1 MKKLTAIILAA
12 VMAFGC
18 AAFAGADGQNPAMNI
33 VGNYQDSISQ
43 RAVMSIAPLGSEDAE
58 VTIRWGNS
66 AHETVEWHFSG
77 PCVTDGGLTIEYNN
91 GTKKILSAAE
101 DGTITEKIEYENGT
115 GVLAFDKDNNHPVW
129 TDDQENTGAR
139 CAFEYAQEYT
149 ATALRGV
156 EMGDSEATVREKR
169 GTPANVTE
177 TAGLTDLVYNN
188 VLIFGHEMEIHFLIG
203 DDMVRGFRVVT
214 HEGSENIAND
224 LSAFMES
231 MSNGS
236 APGLTEKKIKSIGEK
251 YCGLT
256 DFSQLG
262 YFDRFAKDGCIM
274 IYIRTSE
281 KDIDIVILDHFLQ
294 SREE

>member
-1 MKKLTAIILAA
+1 MKKLIAMVLMA
-12 VMAFGC
+12 VMVFSTAV
-18 AAFAGADGQNPAMNI
+18 FAGAEGQNPAMDI
-33 VGNYQDSISQ
+33 MGNYQDSLSQ
-43 RAVMSIAPLGSEDAE
+43 RATMSIMPLGDEDAE

-66 AHETVEWHFSG
+66 AAETVEWHFSG

-139 CAFEYAQEYT
+139 CVFEYVPMNNTTGLNKA
-149 ATALRGV
+149 
-156 EMGDSEATVREKR
+156 EMGESEAAIRKKM
-169 GTPANVTE
+169 GTPAEEKE
-177 TAGLTDLVYNN
+177 TAGLTDLVYDN
-188 VLIFGHEMEIHFLIG
+188 VPVAGHEMELHILIG
-203 DDMVRGFRVVT
+203 DDMVRALRAVT
-214 HEGSENIAND
+214 HEGSGKAASDISE
-224 LSAFMES
+224 LMEA
-231 MSNGS
+231 MSNG
-236 APGLTEKKIKSIGEK
+236 ADPELTEEEIISIGEK

-262 YFDRFAKDGCIM
+262 YFSRFAKDGCMM

-281 KDIDIVILDHFLQ
+281 KDIDLIILDHYLQ
-294 SREE
+294 SRE